1 MRYFRTSDAAAYEQA
16 RLSLDAVWG
25 HVPPVTCIDPAVV
38 APRDTG
44 GRIVL
49 AVDDEFCQIQAA
61 SLMIQQMLGSGV
73 ADEIAEA
80 EYMAAVERSIATLDQ
95 SFREAATL

>member
-1 MRYFRTSDAAAYEQA
+1 MRFFRTSDAASYEQA

-25 HVPPVTCIDPAVV
+25 HVPPVTCIDPAAV
-38 APRDTG
+38 APRDTD

-49 AVDDEFCQIQAA
+49 AVNDQFCSFPDAA
-61 SLMIQQMLGSGV
+61 LLIQQMIGSGV
-73 ADEIAEA
+73 AEEIAET

-95 SFREAATL
+95 AFREAATL